1 MRDRGDDKVTGILKA
16 DEAPIEQVIDAWSQQ
31 QSIFSIE
38 ALIVRRVAPRLAMAG
53 NGIGRYSLLK
63 SGSQTSRSSPVLIPS
78 ATALSGEN

>member
-38 ALIVRRVAPRLAMAG
+38 ALIVRRVGAKAC
-53 NGIGRYSLLK
+53 NGWQRNRTLFSPQVGLPNVQVVASSHPLGH
-63 SGSQTSRSSPVLIPS
+63 GSIW
-78 ATALSGEN
+78 

>member
-38 ALIVRRVAPRLAMAG
+38 ALIVRRVGAKACNGWQRNRTLFSPQVGAPKRP
-53 NGIGRYSLLK
+53 GRR
-63 SGSQTSRSSPVLIPS
+63 QFSSP